1 MLWEICCFWDSGLKL
16 EVKLVQEE
24 KKHERKYAVG
34 KSGLYKE
41 GALIL
46 GLGSL
51 LREQK
56 KFLREKV
63 HPRSS

>member
-1 MLWEICCFWDSGLKL
+1 
-16 EVKLVQEE
+16 LVQEE

-34 KSGLYKE
+34 KSGLNKE
-41 GALIL
+41 GTLIL
-46 GLGSL
+46 DLGSL

-63 HPRSS
+63 HARSS